1 MAENGA
7 LQCDLVVVINPSFS
21 RSSSLEEE
29 WCFFLLAPS
38 EKKGVVQVR
47 EKERRSEKV
56 CARRYTK
63 SRQAGPGESCSAATI
78 TSIIIININSSRFSE
93 DEASCIAEDPE
104 RKSEA
109 KASNITALTTSQG
122 GENLCVENPQLI
134 SWQPCRQAT
143 KGVPG
148 LFGSNFCVRAK

>member
-1 MAENGA
+1 M
-7 LQCDLVVVINPSFS
+7 
-21 RSSSLEEE
+21 
-29 WCFFLLAPS
+29 
-38 EKKGVVQVR
+38 QVR

-78 TSIIIININSSRFSE
+78 TIINNINIYSSRFSG
-93 DEASCIAEDPE
+93 DEASCFAEDPE
-104 RKSEA
+104 RKPEA
-109 KASNITALTTSQG
+109 KSINVTALTTSQG

-134 SWQPCRQAT
+134 SWQPCRQTT

>member
-29 WCFFLLAPS
+29 CCFFLLAPS

-78 TSIIIININSSRFSE
+78 TIIINNINSSRFSE

-104 RKSEA
+104 WKSEA
-109 KASNITALTTSQG
+109 K
-122 GENLCVENPQLI
+122 
-134 SWQPCRQAT
+134 
-143 KGVPG
+143 
-148 LFGSNFCVRAK
+148 